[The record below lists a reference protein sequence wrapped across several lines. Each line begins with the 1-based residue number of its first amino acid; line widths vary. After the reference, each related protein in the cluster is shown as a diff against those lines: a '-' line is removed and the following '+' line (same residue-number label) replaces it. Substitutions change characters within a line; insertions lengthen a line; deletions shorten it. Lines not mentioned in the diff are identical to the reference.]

1 MACEPTIYELAVIHV
16 RPGHLLD
23 FLNLM
28 GKGKELFEKHGAKTL
43 GVWLGEAGVTGSVV
57 TLKEFPS
64 ISARMKMRC
73 AMLQEPESQAYFK
86 AAGPFISMARSFICK
101 KPPTCEFKAINPK
114 APVVIH
120 KIIPKKF
127 KYFAGHHHRTVI
139 ENMSKKVSAD
149 IIHHVVS
156 LFPIMYDEF
165 CFFSIF
171 QIGEGKVDEAYASWV
186 TAMRDTKNWASM
198 SITQNVYTDQLNIL
212 CNPIDFSKIP
222 K

>member
-1 MACEPTIYELAVIHV
+1 MTCEPTIYELAVIHV

-23 FLNLM
+23 FLNIM
-28 GKGKELFEKHGAKTL
+28 QKGKDLFEKHGAKTL
-43 GVWLGEAGVTGSVV
+43 GVWLSEAGMTGSIV

-64 ISARMKMRC
+64 ISARMKARC

-86 AAGPFISMARSFICK
+86 ASGPFIAFARSFICK
-101 KPPTCEFKAINPK
+101 KPPTCEFKALNPK

-120 KIIPKKF
+120 KIVPKKF
-127 KYFAGHHHRTVI
+127 KFFAGNHHRSVI
-139 ENMSKKVSAD
+139 EHLSKKVSAD
-149 IIHHVVS
+149 IFHHVVS

-171 QIGEGKVDEAYASWV
+171 QIGENKVDEAYGAWV
-186 TAMRDTKNWASM
+186 SAMRDTKNWAGM
-198 SITQNVYTDQLNIL
+198 SITEDVYTTKLNIM